1 MDGTM
6 HMSEENLAALRYFTE
21 NGGRFTLASGRCPSH
36 FRETVKGL
44 PINAPLVAVN
54 GNVIYDMD
62 TDRVLWSVPMPDETV
77 LDILRFW
84 EAECPESQHLTL
96 NGATD
101 GMNVLRR
108 DGRSVDAVY
117 TEFLASEAVHPVM
130 KVIIVENP
138 EISASMRAK
147 LEARFP
153 SLMFTQS
160 WKQGI
165 ELNLAEGGKGNAVAK
180 LRELLGG
187 IHTVVCAG
195 DYENDLS
202 MIEYADI
209 GYAVGN
215 AIDKVKAA
223 ADRVTVPHHENAI
236 AKIISELES

>member
-21 NGGRFTLASGRCPSH
+21 NGGRFTMASGRFPSH

-44 PINAPLVAVN
+44 PINAPLCAVN
-54 GNVIYDMD
+54 GNVIYDME
-62 TDRVLWSVPMPDETV
+62 TDRILWSVPMPDETA

-84 EAECPESQHLTL
+84 EAECPESRLLTL

-101 GMNVLRR
+101 GI
-108 DGRSVDAVY
+108 SVKHGESIDEVFR
-117 TEFLASEAVHPVM
+117 TFLASDAVHPAM
-130 KVIIVENP
+130 KVIIVEDP
-138 EISASMRAK
+138 AISDSLRAK

-153 SLMFTQS
+153 GMMFTQS

-165 ELNLAEGGKGNAVAK
+165 ELNLPEGGKGNAVAK

-195 DYENDLS
+195 DYENDLP

-215 AIDKVKAA
+215 AVEKVKAA
-223 ADRVTVPHHENAI
+223 ADRVTVRYNENAI
-236 AKIISELES
+236 AKIISELET